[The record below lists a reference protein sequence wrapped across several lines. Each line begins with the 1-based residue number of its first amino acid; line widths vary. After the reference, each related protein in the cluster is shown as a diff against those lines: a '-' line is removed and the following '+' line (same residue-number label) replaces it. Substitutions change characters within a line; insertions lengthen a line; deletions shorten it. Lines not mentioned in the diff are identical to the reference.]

1 MNYQL
6 QSFRYRVAVGITFKK
21 LRVAIKIDNKAMTQQ
36 YLNNDI
42 FIKYSK
48 SWNAA
53 REEALPNTTLE
64 NLFIIADY
72 FNISIEELFEQV
84 AKVSKIEIDS
94 AIKEKKIL
102 REKYNILK

>member
-6 QSFRYRVAVGITFKK
+6 QSFRYRVAAGITFKK

-36 YLNNDI
+36 YINNDI

-48 SWNAA
+48 SWNSA

-94 AIKEKKIL
+94 AIREKKIL

>member
-1 MNYQL
+1 
-6 QSFRYRVAVGITFKK
+6 
-21 LRVAIKIDNKAMTQQ
+21 MTQQ
-36 YLNNDI
+36 YINNDI

-94 AIKEKKIL
+94 AI
-102 REKYNILK
+102 REKNY

>member
-1 MNYQL
+1 M
-6 QSFRYRVAVGITFKK
+6 
-21 LRVAIKIDNKAMTQQ
+21 AIKIDNKAMTQQ
-36 YLNNDI
+36 YINNDI

-48 SWNAA
+48 SWNSA

-94 AIKEKKIL
+94 AI
-102 REKYNILK
+102 REKDFKGEI

>member
-36 YLNNDI
+36 YINNDI

-94 AIKEKKIL
+94 AIREKKIL
-102 REKYNILK
+102 RDKYNILK

>member
-1 MNYQL
+1 
-6 QSFRYRVAVGITFKK
+6 
-21 LRVAIKIDNKAMTQQ
+21 MTQQ
-36 YLNNDI
+36 YINNDI

-48 SWNAA
+48 SWNSA

-94 AIKEKKIL
+94 AI
-102 REKYNILK
+102 REKDFKGEI

>member
-36 YLNNDI
+36 YINNDI

-94 AIKEKKIL
+94 AIREKKIL

>member
-21 LRVAIKIDNKAMTQQ
+21 LRVALKIDNKAMTQQ
-36 YLNNDI
+36 YINNDI

-94 AIKEKKIL
+94 AIREKKIL

>member
-36 YLNNDI
+36 YINNDI

-94 AIKEKKIL
+94 AIREKKNTKGEI
-102 REKYNILK
+102 

>member
-36 YLNNDI
+36 YINNDI

-94 AIKEKKIL
+94 AI
-102 REKYNILK
+102 REKRY

>member
-36 YLNNDI
+36 YLNNDN

-64 NLFIIADY
+64 NLFIIANY

-84 AKVSKIEIDS
+84 AKVSKAEIDS
-94 AIKEKKIL
+94 AIREKKIL

>member
-36 YLNNDI
+36 YINNDI

-64 NLFIIADY
+64 NLLLLLITLTLVLKNY
-72 FNISIEELFEQV
+72 L
-84 AKVSKIEIDS
+84 SKSLKFLKLKLILLL
-94 AIKEKKIL
+94 EKKIL
-102 REKYNILK
+102 RRNIIY

>member
-64 NLFIIADY
+64 NLFIIANY

-84 AKVSKIEIDS
+84 AKVSKAEIDS
-94 AIKEKKIL
+94 AIREKKIL

>member
-36 YLNNDI
+36 YINNDI

-48 SWNAA
+48 SWNSA

-94 AIKEKKIL
+94 AIREKKIL